1 MHSCVLIK
9 GLTNVLGQHVANCPT
24 GIELTASRTYF
35 KLLFLGVG
43 VGGGAACCN
52 HIPGGE
58 MIAQGIFVN
67 QVTEFLFCFLGQ
79 HVAHHS
85 SSGEPVDSGHSHGTH
100 HLPADDRHRRLQPH
114 CGGDPG
120 KEEEVRD
127 DD

>member
-1 MHSCVLIK
+1 
-9 GLTNVLGQHVANCPT
+9 
-24 GIELTASRTYF
+24 
-35 KLLFLGVG
+35 
-43 VGGGAACCN
+43 
-52 HIPGGE
+52 

-67 QVTEFLFCFLGQ
+67 QITEFYYYFLGQ

-85 SSGEPVDSGHSHGTH
+85 SGSEPGDSGHSHGTH

-127 DD
+127 DDCLPHLCVQLCAASCTRVQGCARSPVEPC